1 MTRESRLFFFLL
13 RPFRCVMLD
22 LFDTTQLIQP
32 PPDALLIRGG
42 GIKAKK
48 QVYSH
53 FIREGGIKVKKQCI
67 SSSFEEGE

>member
-1 MTRESRLFFFLL
+1 
-13 RPFRCVMLD
+13 MLD

-32 PPDALLIRGG
+32 PPDPLLIRGG

-53 FIREGGIKVKKQCI
+53 LIREGGIKVKKQCI